1 MPRMS
6 RGIMRWRLG
15 ASLLVALTMA
25 TSLVVSTGSSSLGAA
40 KSACVPTADR
50 SHSVARLWDEALL
63 DAIRRDFPAPTVH
76 ARNLYHVS
84 AAMWDAWAAYD
95 PVADGVFVD
104 TLVTLDDPA
113 AVQAAREETI
123 SYAAYRILSHRYRRA
138 NGARESLREFDRL
151 MASLCYPVGR
161 ASTRGTSPAAL
172 GNRIAERIIRST
184 IKDGSLERKGYRSGY
199 VPVNEPLIVE
209 LPGTVMND
217 PNHWQPLALEVS
229 FTQNG
234 QPLPVGP
241 QQAVTTHWGNVTAF
255 ALPPSAAPGLPIDPG
270 TPPLLGDPVG
280 DREYKE
286 GALSVIRYSAM
297 LDPRDGQLVDIS
309 PGVLGGNPLGTNDGT
324 GHPLNPV
331 TGQPYAPEVLP
342 RADFARVLAEF
353 WADGPNS
360 ETPPGHWNTI
370 ANAVT
375 DAPGFERRLGGQG
388 EVLDPLEWD
397 VKLYLALN
405 GAVHDAG
412 VAAWG
417 CKGHYDTVRPISMIR
432 YMGGLGQS
440 SDPAGPS
447 YHPQGL
453 PLEDDLVE
461 VITEE
466 SAAPGQRHEQLAEH
480 IGEIAIRAWAGNPED
495 PETGLGGVEWIRAV
509 EWVPYQ
515 LPTFVTPAFPAY
527 VSGHSSFSRAAA
539 EVLAAMT
546 GSEYFP
552 GGLGRWTIPAGD
564 LEFESG
570 PSQDVQ
576 LQWATYY
583 DAADQAGLSRLYGG
597 IHIAADDL
605 RGRVMGS
612 ECGKDAWAMAT
623 RYWDGSARA

>member
-1 MPRMS
+1 MFRAIDQ
-6 RGIMRWRLG
+6 RRLG
-15 ASLLVALTMA
+15 GALLATLALAASLLTFPA
-25 TSLVVSTGSSSLGAA
+25 TSAAAA
-40 KSACVPTADR
+40 KTDCTPSADR
-50 SHSVARLWDEALL
+50 SHSVARLWDEAILE
-63 DAIRRDFPAPTVH
+63 AIRRDTPRPTVH
-76 ARNLYHVS
+76 ARNLYHTS

-104 TLVTLDDPA
+104 EKIVLEDPA
-113 AVQAAREETI
+113 AVQAAREEAI
-123 SYAAYRILSHRYRRA
+123 SYAAYRVLSHRYA
-138 NGARESLREFDRL
+138 GAAGGKESLRAFGRL
-151 MASLCYPVGR
+151 MAALCYPVGR
-161 ASTRGTSPAAL
+161 TTTKGATPAAL
-172 GNRIAERIIRST
+172 GNRIADTIIRTT
-184 IKDGSLERKGYRSGY
+184 IKDGSLERKDYVSGY
-199 VPVNEPLIVE
+199 EPVNDPLIVE

-217 PNHWQPLALEVS
+217 PNRWQPLALEVS

-255 ALPPSAAPGLPIDPG
+255 ALPPSVEPGLPIDPG

-280 DREYKE
+280 DREYKD
-286 GALSVIRYSAM
+286 GALGVIRYSAM
-297 LDPRDGQLVDIS
+297 LDPRDGEMVDIS
-309 PGVLGGNPLGTNDGT
+309 PAALGANPLGTNDGS
-324 GHPLNPV
+324 GHLLNPV
-331 TGQPYAPEVLP
+331 TGQPYGADVVP

-353 WADGPNS
+353 WADGPDS

-370 ANAVT
+370 ANAVV
-375 DAPGFERRLGGQG
+375 DAPGFERRLGGLG
-388 EVLDPLEWD
+388 EVLDPLQWD
-397 VKLYLALN
+397 VKMYLALN

-417 CKGHYDTVRPISMIR
+417 CKGHYDTVRPISMVR

-453 PLEDDLVE
+453 PLEDGLVE
-461 VITEE
+461 VITAA
-466 SAAPGQRHEQLAEH
+466 SAAPGQRHEQLADR
-480 IGEIAIRAWAGNPED
+480 IGEIAIHAWAGNPED

-515 LPTFVTPAFPAY
+515 LPTFVTPAFPGY

-552 GGLGRWTIPAGD
+552 GGLGSWTIPAGD
-564 LEFESG
+564 LEFEAG
-570 PSQDVQ
+570 PSQDVP

-597 IHIAADDL
+597 IHIAADDF

-612 ECGKDAWAMAT
+612 RCGKDAWLMAN
-623 RYWDGSARA
+623 RYWDGSIRT